1 MNTLLISLLS
11 LAILL
16 FIAAFFKKDRVSKL
30 EEDLEQ
36 LTLTHMQDIYLLKK
50 KIKILEEEFLSED
63 LPVSPF
69 LSEKQKSKN
78 QQAPI
83 NEILKNQVLS
93 LYQQGLSLNQIS
105 TQSTL
110 PTETITDIIEES
122 LRGST
127 YE

>member
-1 MNTLLISLLS
+1 MNTLLLSLLS
-11 LAILL
+11 LAIIL
-16 FIAAFFKKDRVSKL
+16 FIAAFFKKDRVTKL

-50 KIKILEEEFLSED
+50 KIKILEEEFLSDD
-63 LPVSPF
+63 LPMSP
-69 LSEKQKSKN
+69 LPALKQKK

-93 LYQQGLSLNQIS
+93 LYQQGLSLKQIS
-105 TQSTL
+105 AQSTL
-110 PTETITDIIEES
+110 STEVITKIIEES

>member
-11 LAILL
+11 LAIIL
-16 FIAAFFKKDRVSKL
+16 FIAAFFKKDRVAKL

-50 KIKILEEEFLSED
+50 KINILEEEFLSED
-63 LPVSPF
+63 LLSPMPA
-69 LSEKQKSKN
+69 QKPKK

-93 LYQQGLSLNQIS
+93 LYQQGLSLKQIS
-105 TQSTL
+105 AQSTL
-110 PTETITDIIEES
+110 STEIITEIIEES

>member
-1 MNTLLISLLS
+1 MNTLLLSLLS
-11 LAILL
+11 LAIIL
-16 FIAAFFKKDRVSKL
+16 FIAAFFKKDRVANL

-63 LPVSPF
+63 LPLSPF
-69 LSEKQKSKN
+69 PAQKTKK

-93 LYQQGLSLNQIS
+93 LYQQGLSLKQIS
-105 TQSTL
+105 AQSTL
-110 PTETITDIIEES
+110 STDIITELIEES

-127 YE
+127 NE

>member
-16 FIAAFFKKDRVSKL
+16 FIAAFFKKDRISKL

-50 KIKILEEEFLSED
+50 KIKILEEEFLVED
-63 LPVSPF
+63 LPVSPI
-69 LSEKQKSKN
+69 LSEKKK
-78 QQAPI
+78 QQVPI

-110 PTETITDIIEES
+110 STETITEIIEES